1 MFWHGAKAQ
10 DWFAS
15 GQSYAWNN
23 PDLIKDREL
32 ALKANQQAHVH
43 QPQKSAMQ
51 IQKLI
56 GSCNISAGLDVPL
69 LGNMPSSLGC
79 MMMMEQPSNTAA
91 GARHWMATCTNNR
104 VACATQ
110 TCHRQP
116 LTVATTTTGV
126 AETNYISSTQY
137 LKMITTDCGGCEVLS
152 KGYQQCYFVSHTTVV
167 QMHDSQQYVALHRQ
181 PAVHQCPQ
189 HGPSDAPTFP

>member
-1 MFWHGAKAQ
+1 MRHDLQHDSRHVREQGVATELKAFLTEHRISNTLQYQSIVSAYMFWHGAQAQ
-10 DWFAS
+10 DWLAS
-15 GQSYAWNN
+15 GQNYAWNN

-32 ALKANQQAHVH
+32 VLKANQQLHVH

-56 GSCNISAGLDVPL
+56 GSCNISAGLDLPL

-79 MMMMEQPSNTAA
+79 MMMTEQPSNTAA

-116 LTVATTTTGV
+116 LSC
-126 AETNYISSTQY
+126 NYNNGCRRDKLHLQY
-137 LKMITTDCGGCEVLS
+137 SVPKD
-152 KGYQQCYFVSHTTVV
+152 
-167 QMHDSQQYVALHRQ
+167 D
-181 PAVHQCPQ
+181 Q
-189 HGPSDAPTFP
+189 H